1 MVVKLNKNC
10 KKEFFDNFEI
20 KSNSKSFRDKCRLYF
35 SNKHSKGDS
44 DILLIEKDELLQ
56 KNKKVADVFNSYFQ
70 SITDSLDLFEWPLGS
85 VDQIYD
91 SVERIIDSFRFHPSI
106 KNIKLNYKIT
116 GKFFFKP
123 VSKEFVKDIVNDL
136 SSNKAAGG
144 EIPLKILKE
153 CDFSFHFLTN
163 CIHEAIKSNKFPD
176 SLILSNIV
184 PVHKKKD
191 PTDKINY
198 RPVSILPLLSK
209 VKINSFKA
217 NPGKFQFMI
226 LGKKNL
232 LKYRLKIGSIIVKES
247 DDVELLGITIDKAL
261 NFKRHIENLCRTAQY
276 KFHALRRIR
285 KYLTLDKAKLLG
297 NVFID
302 SQFNYA
308 PLL

>member
-1 MVVKLNKNC
+1 M
-10 KKEFFDNFEI
+10 
-20 KSNSKSFRDKCRLYF
+20 
-35 SNKHSKGDS
+35 
-44 DILLIEKDELLQ
+44 
-56 KNKKVADVFNSYFQ
+56 
-70 SITDSLDLFEWPLGS
+70 
-85 VDQIYD
+85 DQIYD

-123 VSKEFVKDIVNDL
+123 VSKEFVKDNVNDL

-144 EIPLKILKE
+144 DIPVKILKE
-153 CDFSFHFLTN
+153 YDFSFHFLTN

-184 PVHKKKD
+184 PVHKNKD

-226 LGKKNL
+226 LGKRNL

-247 DDVELLGITIDKAL
+247 DDVE
-261 NFKRHIENLCRTAQY
+261 NLCRTAQY

-285 KYLTLDKAKLLG
+285 KYLALDKAKLLG